1 MFVAE
6 ISNLRIPCGLKHLLL
21 YIHEQ
26 SFETT
31 VKLSLL

>member
-6 ISNLRIPCGLKHLLL
+6 IINLRIPCGLKHLPL

-26 SFETT
+26 LLETIL
-31 VKLSLL
+31 KLSLL